1 MSKWEEQE
9 RLGVQKM
16 ENIVQTN
23 ELLLQAKEVITE
35 WDLYSIG
42 ELF

>member
-1 MSKWEEQE
+1 
-9 RLGVQKM
+9 M